1 MNSIIPILLVVLA
14 IAFLSINKRKK
25 FVTVKITHWL
35 LLIYAGVL
43 FLSMAAAP
51 FVADG
56 KLHARE
62 TVSEK
67 ELSQA
72 DNQLHQALR
81 RGKVEDI
88 DEKYLVNQKNFDNY
102 QGKTLEIDTIY
113 GNVPEL
119 YVERKQV
126 DDGKIE
132 VFCYA
137 SALTIDTLDFTDMAG
152 EPLSYVLENNI
163 LTIKPPKEREVKVS
177 IVKNEFTI
185 NQFTEARE
193 IGSHIIVNSPYLYMR
208 IPKTLELIEGT
219 EMSAIFVGE

>member
-1 MNSIIPILLVVLA
+1 MSSIIPILLVALA

-35 LLIYAGVL
+35 LVIYVGVL
-43 FLSMAAAP
+43 LFSMAAAP

-81 RGKVEDI
+81 RGKIEDI
-88 DEKYLVNQKNFDNY
+88 DERYLVNQKNFDNY

-113 GNVPEL
+113 GDVPEL

-137 SALTIDTLDFTDMAG
+137 SELTIDSIDFTDMAG

-163 LTIKPPKEREVKVS
+163 LTIKPPKEREVNVS
-177 IVKNEFTI
+177 IVKNEFTM

-193 IGSHIIVNSPYLYMR
+193 KGSHIIVNSPYLYMR